1 MCVLFNSVSSL
12 CVVVCVCGAGT
23 GAIPVQTLR
32 WGVRRR
38 LARLL
43 RTHGNAGGKER
54 EAEGGRRGGGGEKCE
69 RVGGRLV
76 TTQCAMRFVTV

>member
-1 MCVLFNSVSSL
+1 MFSSCVCVLFNSVSSL

-38 LARLL
+38 LAPLL

-54 EAEGGRRGGGGEKCE
+54 EAEGGGGEEGKSASE
-69 RVGGRLV
+69 WAGD
-76 TTQCAMRFVTV
+76 

>member
-38 LARLL
+38 LAPLL

-54 EAEGGRRGGGGEKCE
+54 EAEGGRRGKV
-69 RVGGRLV
+69 RASGRAISHN
-76 TTQCAMRFVTV
+76 AMRNAVRDSLKD